1 MKKLLKKSLVLFLA
15 LIFVVMSVLPVAASQ
30 ATSYSYTLD
39 DEGELVRTQDAYL
52 PDRTITNLGLSDPE
66 DMIIDDENNAYIV
79 DTGNARVL
87 VYNLDDEKV
96 VTQIDKDTV
105 GSKDFEGFNSPKG
118 IFLTKSGEVYIADT
132 GAKTVFRFKKVNE
145 TKYEFVRRY
154 DRPTAPIFADTNYEP
169 SKVAVD
175 SGNNLYIVSEGVYAG
190 IIQLANSGEFLGY
203 FAQINLNLHHSRFS
217 LKLFIQRNRRKTQ
230 LC

>member
-1 MKKLLKKSLVLFLA
+1 MYMSFPLPRTYVKKAEWSCPF
-15 LIFVVMSVLPVAASQ
+15 SVLPAAASQ

-105 GSKDFEGFNSPKG
+105 GSILKVLTHLREF
-118 IFLTKSGEVYIADT
+118 FLQ
-132 GAKTVFRFKKVNE
+132 KVV
-145 TKYEFVRRY
+145 K
-154 DRPTAPIFADTNYEP
+154 
-169 SKVAVD
+169 
-175 SGNNLYIVSEGVYAG
+175 
-190 IIQLANSGEFLGY
+190 
-203 FAQINLNLHHSRFS
+203 
-217 LKLFIQRNRRKTQ
+217 FI
-230 LC
+230 

>member
-105 GSKDFEGFNSPKG
+105 GSKILKVLTHLREF
-118 IFLTKSGEVYIADT
+118 FLQ
-132 GAKTVFRFKKVNE
+132 KVV
-145 TKYEFVRRY
+145 K
-154 DRPTAPIFADTNYEP
+154 
-169 SKVAVD
+169 
-175 SGNNLYIVSEGVYAG
+175 
-190 IIQLANSGEFLGY
+190 
-203 FAQINLNLHHSRFS
+203 
-217 LKLFIQRNRRKTQ
+217 FI
-230 LC
+230 

>member
-154 DRPTAPIFADTNYEP
+154 DRPTAPIFADTNYRP
-169 SKVAVD
+169 SKD
-175 SGNNLYIVSEGVYAG
+175 SS
-190 IIQLANSGEFLGY
+190 
-203 FAQINLNLHHSRFS
+203 
-217 LKLFIQRNRRKTQ
+217 
-230 LC
+230 

>member
-87 VYNLDDEKV
+87 VYNLDDEKE
-96 VTQIDKDTV
+96 VTQIDGKWAIAIEYKAGKTLEDMMESDMKVLTHLRE
-105 GSKDFEGFNSPKG
+105 F
-118 IFLTKSGEVYIADT
+118 FLQ
-132 GAKTVFRFKKVNE
+132 KVV
-145 TKYEFVRRY
+145 K
-154 DRPTAPIFADTNYEP
+154 
-169 SKVAVD
+169 
-175 SGNNLYIVSEGVYAG
+175 
-190 IIQLANSGEFLGY
+190 
-203 FAQINLNLHHSRFS
+203 
-217 LKLFIQRNRRKTQ
+217 FI
-230 LC
+230 